1 MFFWLYIYT
10 VMVKCGEPFK
20 LPRSCDMIAY
30 GHQCAITVK
39 GIFIKK
45 GPLRMDV
52 QKLNRLKKLER
63 EVQDFHPLLRV
74 LLHRLPYIRN
84 LEYNQGPGEKGA
96 DFVLEKVDD
105 VVDITTYV
113 GVIVKIGKIKLDF
126 QDIERQIDE
135 CGMERTFDN
144 GKKKIFL
151 SEIWIIT
158 NDAITEHAQ
167 QKIHHKFKQTKI
179 IFFDGEKVAGLID
192 RFYAEYWTDISISL
206 GEYIRK
212 LRSFS
217 EGLTRNS
224 AILEFQED
232 INIEQRVVRVG
243 RKVRPDQG
251 RKSKDLQSTIH
262 DAIKNEK
269 AIFLEGFMG
278 AGKSNLVK
286 RAIERM
292 TEPAIIN
299 NEKVIPV
306 GMTFKDYLE
315 AYHGDV
321 DKIIAKVVDESQTD
335 PEKHTYVIFI
345 DGLDEVPLSEEAR
358 QDRLR
363 AISSNVRSKNN
374 VKVVVTSRPI
384 EDLKEKNEI
393 DRFFSRFQLIPLTT
407 KQLLTFIEKACDNP
421 VALERLTAGM
431 ERSALFRHLPKTPI
445 SAILL
450 ARIVKEDP
458 AELPSTMTE
467 LYSKYCELVLGRW
480 DMSKGLQ
487 SQKEYEVIDSVCM
500 DLGAYVIENGLSD
513 VSSREVLGF
522 FERYIAERNLKMDP
536 AIIFDKFLAKREVFK
551 YNNRNL
557 ALSFKHRTFA
567 EYFSA
572 KKMLRENAALVH
584 DRVFDPYWCT
594 VYFFLV
600 GLKRDCPDLM
610 REIFGVANLTPQQ
623 EIVKVFQTGQYLLAG
638 HLTPYKVIQE
648 GLSGSFRLAARIL
661 DDALQGKNPLS
672 SLPPVQLIYLLAHGM
687 SHTYGYNYF
696 EDAIGEGVLEVVEV
710 SGDDRSLYEL
720 FFLATTNAYLGKN
733 SAFESLIKQ
742 HGKNL
747 PELLKLGI
755 SHFNDDFSLKSDVT
769 AKYVKKLHKSLQSRG
784 NFHEIIA
791 SFYDISIAETLGKQE
806 IMPAG

>member
-1 MFFWLYIYT
+1 
-10 VMVKCGEPFK
+10 
-20 LPRSCDMIAY
+20 MIAY

-179 IFFDGEKVAGLID
+179 IFFDGEKIAGLID

-315 AYHGDV
+315 AYHGDI

-393 DRFFSRFQLIPLTT
+393 DRFF
-407 KQLLTFIEKACDNP
+407 
-421 VALERLTAGM
+421 
-431 ERSALFRHLPKTPI
+431 
-445 SAILL
+445 
-450 ARIVKEDP
+450 
-458 AELPSTMTE
+458 
-467 LYSKYCELVLGRW
+467 
-480 DMSKGLQ
+480 
-487 SQKEYEVIDSVCM
+487 
-500 DLGAYVIENGLSD
+500 
-513 VSSREVLGF
+513 
-522 FERYIAERNLKMDP
+522 
-536 AIIFDKFLAKREVFK
+536 
-551 YNNRNL
+551 
-557 ALSFKHRTFA
+557 
-567 EYFSA
+567 
-572 KKMLRENAALVH
+572 
-584 DRVFDPYWCT
+584 
-594 VYFFLV
+594 
-600 GLKRDCPDLM
+600 
-610 REIFGVANLTPQQ
+610 
-623 EIVKVFQTGQYLLAG
+623 
-638 HLTPYKVIQE
+638 
-648 GLSGSFRLAARIL
+648 L
-661 DDALQGKNPLS
+661 DS
-672 SLPPVQLIYLLAHGM
+672 SL
-687 SHTYGYNYF
+687 
-696 EDAIGEGVLEVVEV
+696 
-710 SGDDRSLYEL
+710 
-720 FFLATTNAYLGKN
+720 FL
-733 SAFESLIKQ
+733 
-742 HGKNL
+742 
-747 PELLKLGI
+747 
-755 SHFNDDFSLKSDVT
+755 
-769 AKYVKKLHKSLQSRG
+769 
-784 NFHEIIA
+784 
-791 SFYDISIAETLGKQE
+791 
-806 IMPAG
+806 